1 MTLCIPDDAARP
13 GKTRG
18 ITTRARPVAVVVG
31 RASVDAMATPAT
43 ATTPATAGVAGVARA
58 ARGRRRATT
67 GTTTTT
73 GTATTTRRTTARRR
87 GRVARAST
95 RDAIAATVKTGTRSG
110 AGRATRARAREEA
123 GRRARARTRA
133 ASANEGTDGRTL
145 NARRELRALMGF
157 CAPLLASNLISPLL
171 TMTDTAFVGRCAGE
185 ASAVALAALG
195 VSTPLTDYSVSLFA
209 FITAGLTS
217 IVSRGVA
224 SGEDEDELNG
234 KVYGAL
240 FIAGASSLAV
250 GALLLA
256 RTDALLDLLSVT
268 GEVKTIAAGYTRIR
282 GLAMPAAFLTA
293 SAYATLVAR
302 KDTVGPLL
310 CVALAAVVNFVGD
323 YLMVAVF
330 KTGAAG
336 AAWATTASLYT
347 GLIAITVLLHRRGL
361 LKFPPRQNFGDG
373 SRSFLRAM
381 IPTKAQMAPTM
392 AFFGPITFLVA
403 ALLAIY
409 TTQILQA
416 NSLGVTVS
424 AAHRIAATLFSFTV
438 LCGDP
443 LVQAGQAFMPE
454 HIITPSK
461 ANARKMAMILFQ
473 FGLFTAATCSSGFA
487 ACCYLCAGVFTTDAA
502 VIAQLH
508 SVVLP
513 MSAAVSANIISKS
526 LYGVMVAAR
535 ALNFLAGLTAIG
547 LLGFGA
553 AMSYLNTH
561 VFGLAKYSY
570 IWWITFAYYGLASFI
585 LFCRINGIAFKSI
598 LRDDRVDAASKERS
612 SAS

>member
-1 MTLCIPDDAARP
+1 M
-13 GKTRG
+13 
-18 ITTRARPVAVVVG
+18 
-31 RASVDAMATPAT
+31 
-43 ATTPATAGVAGVARA
+43 
-58 ARGRRRATT
+58 
-67 GTTTTT
+67 
-73 GTATTTRRTTARRR
+73 
-87 GRVARAST
+87 
-95 RDAIAATVKTGTRSG
+95 
-110 AGRATRARAREEA
+110 
-123 GRRARARTRA
+123 
-133 ASANEGTDGRTL
+133 
-145 NARRELRALMGF
+145 
-157 CAPLLASNLISPLL
+157 ASNLISPLL

-598 LRDDRVDAASKERS
+598 LRDDRGAAASTARS

>member
-1 MTLCIPDDAARP
+1 MVRSALVADAGAR
-13 GKTRG
+13 GGGRG
-18 ITTRARPVAVVVG
+18 TTSAATARGTRARG
-31 RASVDAMATPAT
+31 RGGDD
-43 ATTPATAGVAGVARA
+43 
-58 ARGRRRATT
+58 RG
-67 GTTTTT
+67 
-73 GTATTTRRTTARRR
+73 
-87 GRVARAST
+87 
-95 RDAIAATVKTGTRSG
+95 
-110 AGRATRARAREEA
+110 TRARGVMEACATRVWGARRFVNVARVERRAIGGGARGGRVRLES
-123 GRRARARTRA
+123 GERRARRVGVS
-133 ASANEGTDGRTL
+133 ASAEASGDGASSSSMGL
-145 NARRELRALMGF
+145 DAGRELKGLMMF

-171 TMTDTAFVGRCAGE
+171 TMTDTAFVGRCTGE

-240 FIAGASSLAV
+240 FIAAASSVAV
-250 GALLLA
+250 GALLLT
-256 RTDALLDLLSVT
+256 RTEALLDLLSVS
-268 GEVKTIAAGYTRIR
+268 GEVKTIAASYTRIR

-310 CVALAAVVNFVGD
+310 CVVLAAVVNFVGD

-347 GLIAITVLLHRRGL
+347 GLIAITLLLKKRGL
-361 LKFPPRQNFGDG
+361 LRFPPKQNFRGG
-373 SRSFLRAM
+373 AVSFLRAM
-381 IPTKAQMAPTM
+381 IPTKAQVAPVM
-392 AFFGPITFLVA
+392 PFFGPITFLVA

-409 TTQILQA
+409 TTQILAA
-416 NSLGVTVS
+416 NALGVTVS

-454 HIITPSK
+454 HIINPVK

-473 FGLFTAATCSSGFA
+473 FGLFTAAVCSSGFA
-487 ACCYLCAGVFTTDAA
+487 AFCFLGASVFTTDAA
-502 VIAQLH
+502 VIAQLQ

-513 MSAAVSANIISKS
+513 MSATVVANILSKS

-535 ALNFLAGLTAIG
+535 ALNFLAGLTGLG
-547 LLGFGA
+547 LLGFAA
-553 AMSYLNTH
+553 AMLYLDRH
-561 VFGLAKYSY
+561 VVGLAKYSY
-570 IWWITFAYYGLASFI
+570 IWWITFAYYGLASLI
-585 LFCRINGIAFKSI
+585 LFCRINGIVFKSI
-598 LRDDRVDAASKERS
+598 LRDDAEDDDAKAAS
-612 SAS
+612 A